1 MFTVAGVTRALGAAA
16 SARAG
21 VVGAAA
27 GAVAVLG
34 ASGALA
40 VGAAMGAFTVVLGAA
55 SAFTV
60 GAAGPLSLGAAA
72 SALGAG
78 APLGAGLVPG
88 GAGSAG
94 ARGGPVVSSR
104 GVLGVRSAP
113 SARTFFPG
121 RATGPAPSA
130 VAARTVVRAVGPAT
144 AAVGIPSSFG
154 THVVLDCLSRP
165 LGLTIPWWKRGSVP
179 LGDR

>member
-1 MFTVAGVTRALGAAA
+1 MFAVAGVARALGAAA
-16 SARAG
+16 SASSRVVRA
-21 VVGAAA
+21 AT
-27 GAVAVLG
+27 GAVTVLG
-34 ASGALA
+34 SAGALA
-40 VGAAMGAFTVVLGAA
+40 VGATAGAFSVVLGAA
-55 SAFTV
+55 SRAV
-60 GAAGPLSLGAAA
+60 GAAGALSLGAAA

-78 APLGAGLVPG
+78 APLGACLVPWG
-88 GAGSAG
+88 SGSAG
-94 ARGGPVVSSR
+94 ARSGPVVSLEA
-104 GVLGVRSAP
+104 VLGVRSAP

>member
-1 MFTVAGVTRALGAAA
+1 MFTVAGVAGALGAAA
-16 SARAG
+16 SAGPG
-21 VVGAAA
+21 VVGAAT

-34 ASGALA
+34 SSGARV
-40 VGAAMGAFTVVLGAA
+40 VGAPARALSVALGAA
-55 SAFTV
+55 SAFAV
-60 GAAGPLSLGAAA
+60 GAAGPLSFSAAA
-72 SALGAG
+72 AALGAG

-94 ARGGPVVSSR
+94 ARSGPVVSPKA
-104 GVLGVRSAP
+104 VLGVRSAP

-130 VAARTVVRAVGPAT
+130 VTARTVVRAVGPAT